1 MKNVVIVGFPGAG
14 KTTVGK
20 SLASSLHLEF
30 IDLDEAIEAKYHITI
45 PHLFQKYGEFV
56 FRQCEYQT
64 LQEQLQKEQVLI
76 STGGG
81 TPCYQNAMK
90 LIHEQSISL
99 YLKLP
104 EEALV
109 ERLKN
114 SKRIRPLIQGL
125 TDEELQQYVHENLAQ
140 RAPFYE
146 QAHFTADGET
156 PDVSAIAQQLLQ
168 NA

>member
-81 TPCYQNAMK
+81 TPCYQNTIDT
-90 LIHEQSISL
+90 LPVL
-99 YLKLP
+99 LP
-104 EEALV
+104 EPSEYRKCPTFPHRALFV
-109 ERLKN
+109 
-114 SKRIRPLIQGL
+114 
-125 TDEELQQYVHENLAQ
+125 
-140 RAPFYE
+140 F
-146 QAHFTADGET
+146 
-156 PDVSAIAQQLLQ
+156 
-168 NA
+168 